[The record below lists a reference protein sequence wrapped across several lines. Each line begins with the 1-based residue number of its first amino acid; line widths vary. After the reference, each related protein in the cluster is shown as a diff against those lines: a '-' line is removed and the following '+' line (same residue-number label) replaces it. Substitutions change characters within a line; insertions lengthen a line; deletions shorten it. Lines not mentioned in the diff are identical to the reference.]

1 MQGAMT
7 PGSQPGLAASVLDLI
22 GNTPIVKVGRLA
34 AAHGVRA
41 TIALKLE
48 SLNPG
53 GSAKDRVAVAMLDA
67 AERDGLIAP
76 GGTVVEPTSG
86 NTGVGLAIV
95 AAQRGYRCVF
105 VCTDKVSPI
114 KVELLRAYGAEVVVC
129 PVSVAPEDPR
139 SYYATAERLA
149 REIPGAFRPNQY
161 ANPNNP
167 LAHERTTGPEIWA
180 QTGGAVTH
188 FVAGMGTGGTIT
200 GTGRYLKSR
209 DPAVTV
215 VGADSESSVY
225 TGGSGR
231 PYLVEGIGEDFFPD
245 TMDLS
250 VVDASYAISD
260 EDCFL
265 MAREVA
271 HREGILI
278 GGSGGAAVSA
288 ALRHAEREQL
298 GPEHLVVVLI
308 PDSGRGYLNHE
319 FNDAW
324 MFEFG
329 FLHREGPTVADLLA
343 QRGPDEH
350 ELLYVNPEQPLHDA
364 IDLMRN
370 HDISQIPVIK
380 NEPPFANAEVVGA
393 VDELQLMHLVA
404 RDPETLAQPVGE
416 VAGPK
421 LPTIGIGE
429 SVPDAVRRL
438 ESSNALLVLKG
449 GRPFSVLSR
458 ADVLRHLRSS
468 PHTHRG

>member
-1 MQGAMT
+1 MQG
-7 PGSQPGLAASVLDLI
+7 GEHPGLAESVLELI
-22 GNTPIVKVGRLA
+22 GGTPIVKLKRLA
-34 AAHGVRA
+34 AAHGVTA
-41 TIALKLE
+41 TIAVKLE

-53 GSAKDRVAVAMLDA
+53 GSAKDRVAVAMVDA

-76 GGTVVEPTSG
+76 GGTIIEPTSG

-105 VCTDKVSPI
+105 VCTDKVSPTKI
-114 KVELLRAYGAEVVVC
+114 ELLRAYGAEVVVC
-129 PVSVAPEDPR
+129 PVSVPPEDPA

-167 LAHERTTGPEIWA
+167 LAHERTTGPEIWT
-180 QTGGAVTH
+180 QTAGAITH

-200 GTGRYLKSR
+200 GTARYLKAQ
-209 DPAVTV
+209 DPGIVI

-231 PYLVEGIGEDFFPD
+231 PYLVEGIGEDFFPA

-250 VVDASYAISD
+250 LVDDAYAISD

-278 GGSGGAAVSA
+278 GGSGGAALAA
-288 ALRHAEREQL
+288 ALRHAERAQL

-324 MFEFG
+324 MYEFG
-329 FLHREGPTVADLLA
+329 FLHKEGPTVAALLE
-343 QRGPDEH
+343 QRRPGAH
-350 ELLYVNPEQPLHDA
+350 HLLYVNPEQPLHDA

-370 HDISQIPVIK
+370 HDVSQIPVIK

-393 VDELQLMHLVA
+393 VDELQLMHLVSG
-404 RDPETLAQPVGE
+404 DPSTLGQPVGE

-438 ESSNALLVLKG
+438 ETSNALLVLKG
-449 GRPFSVLSR
+449 GRPHSGLSR
-458 ADVLRHLRSS
+458 ADVRRHLRSG
-468 PHTHRG
+468 PHRQHPT